1 MYRISKDE
9 LRRYILE
16 QISDDVKIKQVEDLI
31 EKAMKDLQYTEINIK
46 NIDEV
51 TKYILEKNTLADKKL
66 SSSRKNNFLPFLTAL
81 IIGGSGVY
89 YYKNETRYTV
99 KEEYAFISTC
109 VGLNLSHERKWACI
123 AKLEI
128 CQKNE
133 KSFVECA
140 KHYSSE

>member
-31 EKAMKDLQYTEINIK
+31 EKAMKDLRYTEINIK

-51 TKYILEKNTLADKKL
+51 KIYLRKNTLADKKL
-66 SSSRKNNFLPFLTAL
+66 SSPRKNNFLPFLTAL

-109 VGLNLSHERKWACI
+109 VG
-123 AKLEI
+123 
-128 CQKNE
+128 
-133 KSFVECA
+133 
-140 KHYSSE
+140 